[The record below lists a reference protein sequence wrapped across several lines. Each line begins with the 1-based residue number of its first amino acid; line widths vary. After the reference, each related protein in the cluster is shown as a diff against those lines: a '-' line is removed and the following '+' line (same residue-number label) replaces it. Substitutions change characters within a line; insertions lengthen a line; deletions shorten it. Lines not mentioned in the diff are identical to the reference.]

1 MVWIII
7 PATVNSVRLVH
18 VSEDIYESNLKMG
31 TRARK
36 VRLMRLFMNSE
47 NNRILIPSRAR
58 AFSSL
63 QIQQLNFF
71 NK

>member
-36 VRLMRLFMNSE
+36 HRLMRLHELRKQPNSD
-47 NNRILIPSRAR
+47 S
-58 AFSSL
+58 FSGKG
-63 QIQQLNFF
+63 IFVIVHMQQLNFF
-71 NK
+71 NN